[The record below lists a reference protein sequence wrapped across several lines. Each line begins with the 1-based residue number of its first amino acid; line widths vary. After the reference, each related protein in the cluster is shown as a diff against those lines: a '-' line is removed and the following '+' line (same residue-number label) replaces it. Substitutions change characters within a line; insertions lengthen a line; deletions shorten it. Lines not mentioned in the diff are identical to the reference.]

1 MREGTGHRFSRECMV
16 VLNNCRRT
24 MFACAFQAGAPSPSH
39 LAETPCP
46 IEESMLDACG
56 GVFSLATPDSTR
68 TPYALG
74 KEWCSGAV
82 LAQKVVLASS
92 SIGCACA
99 EVGHDTSFRT
109 ATLAPFLTCSTYSVV
124 LHANNHNSLAT
135 LVIRNWTTLV
145 WSCPLTISRDHIEY
159 QGASFSLSPMEFAWT
174 MVRFHRRARRHC
186 CPNEARACDRSGLAV
201 CPTRSIHTS
210 VDQIHLDPWWGSDGG
225 FSTDVRVH
233 PLRPVFIP
241 SL

>member
-1 MREGTGHRFSRECMV
+1 
-16 VLNNCRRT
+16 

-145 WSCPLTISRDHIEY
+145 WSCPLTISPRSHRISGGVILTKSHGVCLDH
-159 QGASFSLSPMEFAWT
+159 GAIPPPGPAALLSK
-174 MVRFHRRARRHC
+174 RSARM
-186 CPNEARACDRSGLAV
+186 
-201 CPTRSIHTS
+201 RSIWTCGMPNPLHPHKRRPDTS
-210 VDQIHLDPWWGSDGG
+210 
-225 FSTDVRVH
+225 
-233 PLRPVFIP
+233 
-241 SL
+241 